1 MAIEIRRPIEVEI
14 GEIIRMMRDLAEL
27 EGLSDVF
34 ENSIAKLS
42 DSIFARSAYVE
53 ALIAK
58 DGDRYAGYAL
68 FFPFFASF
76 RGQHGYYLDDLYID
90 PAFRGTGLGE
100 ALLREIARL
109 GAERGFERIDLQVRD
124 GNIKAISFYDKLGA
138 VLDSEERH
146 FKFTD
151 AAFRNL
157 AI

>member
-124 GNIKAISFYDKLGA
+124 GNIKAISFYEKLGA

>member
-1 MAIEIRRPIEVEI
+1 MAIEIRRPIEGEI

-124 GNIKAISFYDKLGA
+124 GNIKAISFYEKLGA

-157 AI
+157 AK

>member
-1 MAIEIRRPIEVEI
+1 MAIEIRRPIEGEI

>member
-1 MAIEIRRPIEVEI
+1 MAIEIRRPKEVEI
-14 GEIIRMMRDLAEL
+14 GEIIRMMGDFAEL

-34 ENSIAKLS
+34 ENSNDKLS

-53 ALIAK
+53 ALIGK

-100 ALLREIARL
+100 AFIREIARL
-109 GAERGFERIDLQVRD
+109 GAERGFERIDFQVRD
-124 GNIKAISFYDKLGA
+124 GNTKAIRFYEKLGA
-138 VLDSEERH
+138 VLDSEDRH

-157 AI
+157 AK

>member
-124 GNIKAISFYDKLGA
+124 GNIKAISFYEKLGA

-157 AI
+157 AK

>member
-1 MAIEIRRPIEVEI
+1 MAIEIRRPTKVEI
-14 GEIIRMMRDLAEL
+14 GEIIRMMRDFAEL

-34 ENSIAKLS
+34 ENNIVKLS
-42 DSIFARSAYVE
+42 ESIFARSAYVE

-90 PAFRGTGLGE
+90 PAFRGIGLGE
-100 ALLREIARL
+100 AFLREIARL
-109 GAERGFERIDLQVRD
+109 GAERGYVRIDLQIRD
-124 GNIKAISFYDKLGA
+124 GNTKAIGFYEKLGA
-138 VLDSEERH
+138 VLDSEDRH

-157 AI
+157 AK

>member
-1 MAIEIRRPIEVEI
+1 MAIEIRRPTKVET
-14 GEIIRMMRDLAEL
+14 GEIIRMMRDFAEH

-34 ENSIAKLS
+34 ENNVVKLS

-53 ALIAK
+53 VLIAK

-124 GNIKAISFYDKLGA
+124 GNIKAISFYEKLGA

-157 AI
+157 AK

>member
-1 MAIEIRRPIEVEI
+1 
-14 GEIIRMMRDLAEL
+14 MMRDFAEH

-34 ENSIAKLS
+34 ENNVVKLS
-42 DSIFARSAYVE
+42 ESIFAGSAYVE

-124 GNIKAISFYDKLGA
+124 GNIKAISFYEKLGA

-157 AI
+157 AK